1 MFSVDELYR
10 FKTFTSSNGDQ
21 LPFAMKNNCDG
32 ATLSAGVYSIAT
44 MFVVALGMVLTS
56 IYLKAI
62 EVDFDED
69 EQTAQDYSIVVNNP
83 PADATDATEWKQY
96 FRKKFG
102 VVVTI
107 ATIVTD
113 NDDLV
118 KKLVLRREFLQHI
131 KSKVGPSEPLDI
143 DNLARLASE
152 IVGKRNCVHSVFAK
166 VSKGVPELVASIQVL
181 DEKINDL
188 AAQHRNVTT
197 VFITF
202 ETEAAQRKVLSIM
215 KTNEQYDARYCFRED
230 FLLVEEPGEPSSIR
244 WQDLN
249 ESSSKAFV
257 RFIIP
262 TVLTLGM
269 IVAAAFLVREVRN
282 YGPSYAAVTISLLNI
297 FFPGIAKKL
306 TNLEIHR
313 NQGGRQT
320 SLYVKICIFR
330 WVNTAIVTTI
340 ITVSILC

>member
-1 MFSVDELYR
+1 MFSEDETYR
-10 FKTFTSSNGDQ
+10 FLTFENSNGDQ
-21 LPFAMKNNCDG
+21 LPFAVKNNCDG
-32 ATLSAGVYSIAT
+32 ATLSTGVYSIAT
-44 MFVVALGMVLTS
+44 MFVVAIGMVLTS

-62 EVDFDED
+62 EVVFDED

-102 VVVTI
+102 VVATVC
-107 ATIVTD
+107 TIVTD
-113 NDDLV
+113 NDDLL
-118 KKLVLRREFLQHI
+118 KNLVLRREVLQQI
-131 KSKVGPSEPLDI
+131 KSKIGPSEPLDI

-152 IVGKRNCVHSVFAK
+152 IVGKRNCVHTMFAK
-166 VSKGVPELVASIQVL
+166 VFKGVPELVAYMQVL
-181 DEKINDL
+181 DLKINDL

-215 KTNEQYDARYCFRED
+215 KTSEQYDARYCFRED
-230 FLLVEEPGEPSSIR
+230 FLDVEEPAEPSSIR

-249 ESSSKAFV
+249 ESGSKVIV

-262 TVLTLGM
+262 TFLTLGM
-269 IVAAAFLVREVRN
+269 IVAAAFLVREVRD

-297 FFPGIAKKL
+297 FFPVIAKKL

-313 NQGGRQT
+313 NQGARQT
-320 SLYVKICIFR
+320 SLYVKICFFR
-330 WVNTAIVTTI
+330 WVNTAVVTTI
-340 ITVSILC
+340 ITVSIFC